1 MLFNDGSSYTEAL
14 QTGDIRSSGRIL
26 LWGAL
31 LDDLEGRYY
40 FGAGS
45 RNSYFLLEKEFV
57 TIREPHNDFIRIMYD
72 YGIIGLTLYL
82 LALFRIYNE
91 IKNRSELDELERTLA
106 LSIISIFLIF
116 MLTDNAI
123 NYTISCFGMVAYI
136 LGMLTSKN
144 KKRLNP

>member
-1 MLFNDGSSYTEAL
+1 MLFNDDSSYTEAL

-31 LDDLEGRYY
+31 FDDLEGRYY

-45 RNSYFLLEKEFV
+45 RNSYFLLKKEFV

-91 IKNRSELDELERTLA
+91 IKKRSELDELEKTLA

-123 NYTISCFGMVAYI
+123 NYTISCFGLVAYV
-136 LGMLTSKN
+136 LGMLTSK
-144 KKRLNP
+144 KRKNLNP